1 MQAQCS
7 VGTVHYRHSAGGPRA
22 PAGRVGSGLPPAV
35 PHLHQAAC
43 HPGGEVLL
51 EVDGDPVARQDVD
64 TGDLPE
70 DLKK

>member
-1 MQAQCS
+1 VLGPCTTDTVQAVPGHLQ
-7 VGTVHYRHSAGGPRA
+7 GGE
-22 PAGRVGSGLPPAV
+22 GSGLPAAV

-51 EVDGDPVARQDVD
+51 EVDDDPVARQDVD
-64 TGDLPE
+64 TCDLPE